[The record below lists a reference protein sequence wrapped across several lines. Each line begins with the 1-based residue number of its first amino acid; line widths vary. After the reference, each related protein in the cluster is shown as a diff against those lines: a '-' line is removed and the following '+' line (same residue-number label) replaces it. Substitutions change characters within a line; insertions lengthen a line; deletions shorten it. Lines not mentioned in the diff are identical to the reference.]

1 MHNLALPHVY
11 RVTVISE
18 RLPAPVDLYVAAD
31 FTGSAVR
38 KAQRACVDGFG
49 FRPNRHTTQI
59 KLQRLRAA
67 DYLKHL
73 QGVQEAYERA
83 KDASESDIA
92 AKLSGR
98 VQLVLKLAGAGSGS
112 PVDHDAVWQRLCEE
126 MGQ

>member
-11 RVTVISE
+11 RVTVFSQ
-18 RLPAPVDLYVAAD
+18 LVAQPVNLYVAAD
-31 FTGSAVR
+31 FSGSAIR
-38 KAQRACVDGFG
+38 KVQRTCVDDFG
-49 FRPNRHTTQI
+49 FRPHRGIAEI
-59 KLQRLRAA
+59 KMQRLKVG

-83 KDASESDIA
+83 AAANESDIA

-98 VQLVLKLAGAGSGS
+98 IQLILRLSGS
-112 PVDHDAVWQRLCEE
+112 APVDHDAVWQRLCEE